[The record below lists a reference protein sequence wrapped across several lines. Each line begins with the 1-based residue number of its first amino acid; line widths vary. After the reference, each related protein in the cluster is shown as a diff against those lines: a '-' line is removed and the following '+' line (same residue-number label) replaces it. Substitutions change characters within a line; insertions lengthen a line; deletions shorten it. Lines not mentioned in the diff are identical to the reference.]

1 MIRWG
6 LWADSKRGGE
16 GNSGRDTYCKERV
29 FYVSYSDI
37 TVMYAAE
44 RAFIS
49 VDFIDF

>member
-1 MIRWG
+1 MGFMGRFE
-6 LWADSKRGGE
+6 KGGE